1 VSAWDRKPAE
11 YRQLCEEIG
20 KSAKL
25 SPQNRRVQEHA
36 DRILAERR
44 RTA

>member
-1 VSAWDRKPAE
+1 MSAWDRKPAE
-11 YRQLCEEIG
+11 YRALCEQIG
-20 KSAKL
+20 KGAKL
-25 SPQNRRVQEHA
+25 SPQNKRVQEHA